1 MNRACVLLPEWKRCV
16 ASAQVANGTLSRWL
30 ARGNRLESSPAGIE
44 QAIRDLFEFGGRAFP
59 AAALSRQVD
68 VGDAAG
74 SLWLRADPAHLRADM
89 TTARMLACGELGLS
103 ASETGELAKALK
115 PLFGD
120 AGFEFDARLPNRWY
134 LRAAMAAELPQ
145 CATPDE
151 AMGDDLKLH
160 LPAGASGRRW
170 RQLYNDAQIIL
181 HNHAVNERR
190 AARGAVTVNSLWFW
204 GAGALPAWVRSP
216 LTKVVSPSLEIRALA
231 ALAGI
236 PVHEAEGDAIGT
248 VPQRNS
254 EAVCLIDL
262 ANLRGDALEQGGLQ
276 PLDRALRRG
285 GLGVVELFFASGERY
300 LCRAAHR
307 YRFWRRPRGLQ
318 P

>member
-151 AMGDDLKLH
+151 AMG
-160 LPAGASGRRW
+160 
-170 RQLYNDAQIIL
+170 
-181 HNHAVNERR
+181 
-190 AARGAVTVNSLWFW
+190 
-204 GAGALPAWVRSP
+204 
-216 LTKVVSPSLEIRALA
+216 
-231 ALAGI
+231 
-236 PVHEAEGDAIGT
+236 
-248 VPQRNS
+248 
-254 EAVCLIDL
+254 
-262 ANLRGDALEQGGLQ
+262 
-276 PLDRALRRG
+276 
-285 GLGVVELFFASGERY
+285 
-300 LCRAAHR
+300 
-307 YRFWRRPRGLQ
+307 
-318 P
+318 